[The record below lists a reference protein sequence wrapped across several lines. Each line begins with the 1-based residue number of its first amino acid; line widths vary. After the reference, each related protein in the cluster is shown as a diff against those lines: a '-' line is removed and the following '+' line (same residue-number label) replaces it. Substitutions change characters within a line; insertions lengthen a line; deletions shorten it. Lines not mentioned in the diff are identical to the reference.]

1 MSPITDLPLNRE
13 VKRTL
18 ELWSRRYKMDENLG
32 AELVVNRV
40 SVELNPF
47 VEEFLTRTVV
57 GAVSSL
63 KGAGNIRNLELHLEQ
78 GDVKLVVNGNELPV
92 TPFPRN
98 IINNTIT
105 GLVSSLKG
113 VHKIDSLK
121 ITVKPQ

>member
-1 MSPITDLPLNRE
+1 ME
-13 VKRTL
+13 K
-18 ELWSRRYKMDENLG
+18 NLK
-32 AELVVNRV
+32 AELEINNV

-63 KGAGNIRNLELHLEQ
+63 KGAENIRDLELYLEG
-78 GDVKLVVNGNELPV
+78 GDVKIVVNGNELPL
-92 TPFPRN
+92 TPFPTD

-113 VHKIDSLK
+113 VDKIDNLR
-121 ITVKPQ
+121 VKVGAV